1 MKKVS
6 KKIFALLLTAA
17 LLAGVLAG
25 CGGDAGTPSG
35 NPSHGGNPSQSG
47 SPSGGGGE
55 EGGRDV
61 GGLKLPLTAEKQEL
75 TVWVVYSGAVVSNL
89 NEIEGIKKMEEA
101 TNVHINWVTVEQQEV
116 NERYGILLASDTLP
130 DIIAL
135 NMAYPGGFDKGMA
148 DGVIHP
154 DMDKLIRENMPN
166 YMSLLAANEQGRREA
181 TTDDGRMIVART
193 IVGTDKTVEA
203 EGNYQGLAYRA
214 DILQDLGL
222 DVPATVDE
230 WHDALAAAKAKGAGA
245 PFTLDDAGGSYM
257 SLAWGISME
266 GVATLIPLQLDGN
279 KVVCG
284 YALDGFKGYL
294 DTMRQWYSEG
304 LINKNFTSF
313 NYYLDTPGSNDI
325 NEGLLYSRVLSA
337 FAGDNYVQYHMV
349 TNPNVFLQAIPAPV
363 LKAGDQSLQT
373 FNYVVAKEGMYITSD
388 CKNPELAA
396 KWMDYLYTEEG
407 QYLNWYGIEGVT
419 YELGDDG
426 TPYFTDFVLN
436 NPDGIPGREVLQKY
450 ALGWGESWIG
460 KQDISAN
467 LKFSAATATGPN
479 HQEEAVA
486 VWSEPGKNIA
496 YPSGV
501 TLTDAEAKKIT
512 SPATALLT
520 MMQEYTVNYIIG
532 ESVKPFEDYVKDL
545 YSFGLQDVVDVYQ
558 AAYDRYM
565 AR

>member
-1 MKKVS
+1 MKKTS
-6 KKIFALLLTAA
+6 KKILALLLAA
-17 LLAGVLAG
+17 VLLVGALAG
-25 CGGDAGTPSG
+25 CGGNSDSNNPG
-35 NPSHGGNPSQSG
+35 NSS
-47 SPSGGGGE
+47 SGGGE
-55 EGGRDV
+55 VEGGRDV

-75 TVWVVYSGAVVSNL
+75 TVWVVYSGTVVSDL
-89 NEIEGIKKMEEA
+89 NEIEGIKKIEEA
-101 TNVHINWVTVEQQEV
+101 TNVHINWVPVEQQQV
-116 NERYGILLASDTLP
+116 SERYGILLASDELP

-135 NMAYPGGFDKGMA
+135 NMEYPGGFDKGMS

-166 YMSLLAANEQGRREA
+166 YMALLASNEEGRREA
-181 TTDDGRMIVART
+181 TTDDGRLIVART
-193 IVGTDKTVEA
+193 IVGTDTTAES

-222 DVPATVDE
+222 DVPTTVGE
-230 WHDALAAAKAKGAGA
+230 WHDALAAAKADGISA
-245 PFTLDDAGGSYM
+245 PFTLDTTGGSYM

-266 GVATLIPLQLDGN
+266 AVNTSIPLQLDGD

-313 NYYLDTPGSNDI
+313 NYYLDTPGSVDV

-337 FAGDNYVQYHMV
+337 FAGDNYVQFHMV
-349 TNPNVFLQAIPAPV
+349 TNPDVYLQAVPAPV
-363 LKAGDQSLQT
+363 LNAGDEVLQSCIYT
-373 FNYVVAKEGMYITSD
+373 VAKEGMYITAD

-396 KWMDYLYTEEG
+396 KWMDYMYTEEAE
-407 QYLNWYGIEGVT
+407 YLNWYGIEGVT
-419 YELGDDG
+419 YEIGDDG

-436 NPDGIPGREVLQKY
+436 NPDGTPGREVLQKY
-450 ALGWGESWIG
+450 ALCWGESWVG
-460 KQDISAN
+460 KHDISAN
-467 LKFSAATATGPN
+467 LKFSAATASGPD
-479 HQEEAVA
+479 HQQEALEI
-486 VWSEPGKNIA
+486 WTEPSKNIA
-496 YPSGV
+496 FPNGV
-501 TLTDAEAKKIT
+501 TLTDAEADKIV
-512 SPATALLT
+512 SPATALTT

-558 AAYDRYM
+558 AAYDRYL